1 MHDEPENLP
10 SALLATR
17 SPPSQPEVSMQR
29 DGVPGVDGRHAAAE
43 QLGHGVTPPR
53 IVSGLSGAPVAGGDG
68 KATNE
73 TAVGSAARETE
84 TTPKL
89 RQQPPPTSPRNRQLT
104 GEHEPEPT
112 SSPTRHSSNESPT
125 QGPDFGNGQ
134 AQTGNQIHQKTQI
147 QSSDI
152 VYRDTGQDQ
161 QTDTVPSREPDPG
174 IRRSDRNESISREAE
189 EPNPVMSRKNRRK
202 QRQKASRRTE
212 DSRADRLQTPPTRE
226 SEQEDDSAEEDQTP
240 EPEQDEETSQVE
252 RGTATATEV
261 PKRRGRPPGAK
272 NRGKVRANRQ
282 REAHVDDGS
291 EVRDSEEP
299 RQRGHTVAVTVHRL
313 TNTRALAPDDSDVPS
328 DSDDESSDELAAE
341 RRNAKFPS
349 RNGVNPADVLNQICR
364 ETLEKTVTALNNGI
378 ANEANQQRRAEWIRK
393 RKAVEAYGVE
403 LSNRLLEL
411 SELLDSNFALG
422 VKLKKAKR
430 EVGELRNRLLE
441 IRKQRQEIG
450 VRMDAV
456 RRKHQEEE
464 SAKMVTVIF
473 LPSTPG
479 FDTDS

>member
-1 MHDEPENLP
+1 M
-10 SALLATR
+10 
-17 SPPSQPEVSMQR
+17 
-29 DGVPGVDGRHAAAE
+29 GREA
-43 QLGHGVTPPR
+43 TPPR
-53 IVSGLSGAPVAGGDG
+53 VASGLPGTPVAGDEEV
-68 KATNE
+68 TNE
-73 TAVGSAARETE
+73 SAVASAARETE
-84 TTPKL
+84 RTPEP
-89 RQQPPPTSPRNRQLT
+89 RQPSPTPPRNRQFSGREEL
-104 GEHEPEPT
+104 EPT
-112 SSPTRHSSNESPT
+112 SSPTRQLIDESHIQWPQLGAGST
-125 QGPDFGNGQ
+125 Q
-134 AQTGNQIHQKTQI
+134 AESRTQQRTRI
-147 QSSDI
+147 LPRGVADAE
-152 VYRDTGQDQ
+152 TEQDQ
-161 QTDTVPSREPDPG
+161 QASIVPSREPDPDEP
-174 IRRSDRNESISREAE
+174 RSNRNESISREAE
-189 EPNPVMSRKNRRK
+189 EPIAVMSKKDRRK
-202 QRQKASRRTE
+202 QRQKASRRME

-226 SEQEDDSAEEDQTP
+226 SEQEEGSTEPEQEPTP
-240 EPEQDEETSQVE
+240 EPEQDEETSQVQAE
-252 RGTATATEV
+252 TTTVSET

-272 NRGKVRANRQ
+272 NKNRARPRQ
-282 REAHVDDGS
+282 REVEADDES
-291 EVRDSEEP
+291 EVRDGEEP

-313 TNTRALAPDDSDVPS
+313 TNIRALEPDDSDVPS
-328 DSDDESSDELAAE
+328 DSADESSDELAAE

-378 ANEANQQRRAEWIRK
+378 ANESNQQRRAEWIRK

-464 SAKMVTVIF
+464 SAKMVIYIPTLRI
-473 LPSTPG
+473 T
-479 FDTDS
+479 TC